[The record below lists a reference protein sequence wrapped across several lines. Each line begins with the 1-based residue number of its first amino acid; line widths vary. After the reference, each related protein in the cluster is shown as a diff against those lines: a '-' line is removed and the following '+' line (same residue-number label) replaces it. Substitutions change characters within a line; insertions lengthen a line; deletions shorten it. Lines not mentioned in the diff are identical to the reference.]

1 VLGTIATAIV
11 SMLSPT
17 LVFGIV
23 PTSKLVTATVTA
35 SIQGAST

>member
-23 PTSKLVTATVTA
+23 PTAKLAPVTA
-35 SIQGAST
+35 SIQGART